1 MSKDKTSLGMIA
13 DIYKSR
19 VESALEDL
27 TEAINLV
34 HTMDSMINPRLGS
47 ICNVELGIASKW
59 LIEAEIHLKSIER
72 RTQGLIKSVNYEH
85 GEI

>member
-1 MSKDKTSLGMIA
+1 MIA

-27 TEAINLV
+27 TEAINLL
-34 HTMDSMINPRLGS
+34 HTMDSMLEPKLGS
-47 ICNVELGIASKW
+47 PCDVELVIASKF
-59 LIEAEIHLKSIER
+59 LIEAETNLKYAKNK
-72 RTQGLIKSVNYEH
+72 TQKLVKIINYEH